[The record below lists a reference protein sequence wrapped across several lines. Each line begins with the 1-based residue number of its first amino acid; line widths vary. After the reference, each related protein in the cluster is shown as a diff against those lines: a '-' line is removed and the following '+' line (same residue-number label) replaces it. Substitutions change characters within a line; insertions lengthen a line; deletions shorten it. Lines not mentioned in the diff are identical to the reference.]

1 MMFFS
6 RQRKHERK
14 THLTTPA
21 EIPRTFK
28 RPALA
33 RAARLARL
41 AFALCLVAPAMSA
54 ATEDVR
60 AGGSG
65 DSVRPAILLSDNF
78 NPSPWT
84 SASAGS
90 FRESSRPGAM
100 GRVRDA
106 WEDAV
111 PGVSDVV
118 GAALE
123 DAVGVGVGSV
133 RGALLDAVN
142 GRGGSVGDLGEWWR
156 EYRRGRL
163 GEVVDSGVGVF
174 GDALEA
180 EAVARFGFVRTIDLE
195 YRSGLGERR
204 SGEIA
209 AAALGPLRATPD
221 SVLLWQL
228 RLFSAD
234 EGSGGNAGILY
245 RAALD
250 GVMAGANV
258 FLDYAATDDYG
269 DFWRYGFGA
278 ELRSAWADLFF
289 NKYEPLSDPRLATT
303 TGGIVLGSD
312 GVASSGGWAYT
323 AGGFDAELHL
333 HSPDVRWLAGVLSY
347 YSWAGEMGQHDETGL
362 RYGVLMRPPFAPN
375 LQMEAE
381 YDSPESGDDKF
392 GGRVSYRVD
401 LGTEAAI
408 ARDSGVYDPRADFY
422 LAARR
427 DYAQRI
433 RVASGTAAVGGTEAR
448 LVRAENMSPLIAAL
462 PAESQLA
469 ARILQ
474 GGHTL
479 TFAAGGAALRITGGP
494 EGTPF
499 TVSHGEAAV
508 AADSY
513 TLPIRPALSVRA
525 ESPAATPGVAVFE
538 IGPAAGAVATVRAF
552 GAGELYARPGTD
564 SVRVA
569 GNVQIVES
577 PTGGVP
583 DVRLESGVAEYS
595 CLGGYCGSF
604 SSDDVEARVL
614 GGGGGSFRSGV
625 QPPTGVIRG
634 ERDGGTGVTRLT
646 VKRGRAVVY
655 SRSDDGLSQVR
666 MTVGC
671 DFPVDTLANL
681 RGGAVD
687 ADGLNV
693 QTDCET
699 RIAGVVEI
707 LPFSGPGDEVVI
719 ANHLAAVTLPSGSVT
734 PEQPFSFPLDSELV
748 TVRFAGEVPFAVH
761 QDDSGDPSA
770 TPSRRLTVSG
780 GSRASPAVVVF
791 RFDRSPE
798 LPDRLRGEMWLVAG
812 RVSYADASGE
822 NALSCAGNADD
833 GVNTAGLETFY
844 RLQADCGGGG
854 GTPLAENIPVQ
865 YRGGVVVGGGYSG
878 PVYRVHDAGLGT
890 DAAYRVV
897 GGQGYFEF
905 REGGNGGRAP
915 TLYAHRALPSG
926 RTFAVAVESFSS
938 AVPRENLPAYNR
950 IVITVSVLSPVP
962 LVRIAGNSGF
972 VSGAADFAETIPGY
986 FARSFSLS
994 RPDDGLGDAA
1004 FEAATIDEQTGRAG
1018 VDSSALPPG
1027 PHRLV
1032 AVAEGED
1039 AEGFLNGWSP
1049 ESDGPPVL
1057 GDGRFL
1063 GSARITADIIVVPP
1077 MTAEAEVDAGFADDI
1092 RGGFREM
1099 AEAQGVSGG
1108 ALVLHSDSAALE
1120 LTSGGTLR
1128 AAVPLSAGTVYPAT
1142 VAYVSGVVPGSGTGT
1157 RGEDFAGTVWIGAEV
1172 RVRAGPIRLEQ
1183 TVFVAPFSGDFA
1195 ATLRAVPGDALFS
1208 FAEVP
1213 ADPAR
1218 DVELAAGGVLSIHE
1232 TVFPADF
1239 SEFVF
1244 RVRATRTAEWDTPD
1258 ADGVFAVRVVRGGSA
1273 YRAAFPVSG
1282 VRREVAANGG
1292 SPAHGAVA
1300 LPVARL
1306 FKTSPGQ
1313 PEEVVVSPQFAYAV
1327 RDDSGNYNGRVRT
1340 PAGGTPYFALNRT
1353 RPASSSGMVVLSVV
1367 ATPEVADAAVPV
1379 VPAVLE
1385 VSLSVFVSEAGA
1397 VPNSDSGEMEVR
1409 LSGGPTLRFVHY
1421 GRRRGRDY
1429 FLLSPSAGSP
1439 DNGAVSFATAEQFCE
1454 SQSAAIPS
1462 AAELAGLFSDE
1473 AEMMVGA
1480 DAPVLGAADGMV
1492 LKLGTVPGPTDAGR
1506 VADDGGFF
1514 RQVPRTDYADIASL
1528 PQAIREWR
1536 TDGLPRLSD
1545 AAARALVDETL
1556 LNWFQGRRVFG
1567 GATETEMRAA
1577 TSFILQAA
1585 NQQAPSSVE
1594 QRRIEAAN
1602 AMDSLLALALSDP
1615 THLVSV
1621 PVLSNDSP
1629 ARLVVQVGAW
1639 TSEVMADP
1647 DDGSSAVHAVFRGG
1661 SSAGF
1666 VSLPGNRLAAGACVR
1681 SAAAG
1686 SGLAALSGGKIFT
1699 PRQTVLAAGVLEAG
1713 EEWTFDSGATLTVA
1727 ARPVSGPE
1735 DGGVLDL
1742 SGTGRFS
1749 FSYDPELAS
1758 AVRTGPF
1765 EVAVSPTEAL
1775 LDSAHYTPV
1784 VVGLSQESGPA
1795 VRAVLTLRGRPAAG
1809 REEVVVPQGASVAAT
1824 LLRGN
1829 TGILYRDA
1837 ATGGLTGE
1845 SSGNT
1850 QALSFAYGGVRAGL
1864 HVLYTWEDL
1873 PTTETDHQR
1882 TATDFCEWAGAD
1894 WRLASGLEY
1903 SAVATPGLEFDSP
1916 ILVGGF
1922 SNSNITLSSWV
1933 RSRDGTAPP
1942 LVLSAGRYVVSEWA
1956 REGFRQVAR
1965 TKAGGVNYAAF
1976 GSGNLRAMCVRE
1988 ANPPTYVSP
1997 PVPVLVAAEYL
2008 SRPSYVPTG
2017 EMTMIAGEDVP
2028 LAEWTS
2034 GEWLALPRGVNVVEL
2049 LERGFG
2055 AEGTP
2060 LLTVRARAFRYGPE
2074 GGTILVSGSEGAV
2087 GFSAGFAG
2095 DDPDYRLLDLGD
2107 GTAEVRL
2114 RRSFLAGATG
2124 DSQTIRI
2131 ASRAGMWE
2139 EHRSSFEYDASS
2151 QTGNEGTIAV
2161 VREVLADADWG
2172 GAVLTADAWRSASAT
2187 LGGTAFTVEAR
2198 AAVPAVPAGGRSA
2211 EFAPGGIAMDYGVEP
2226 AGVFGTE
2233 ALLDGT
2239 GGLAMSVLASAPGD
2253 VLGRLTATPRV
2264 GSEAVRRAFP
2274 GAPFNLTT
2282 RLEILRVVRSRPS
2295 RADLVVRTEVFLGDL
2310 DSTLGIA
2317 PGDNVAAP
2325 AGSGESGGAVYNG
2338 VRRGL
2343 RFVRSNDVYS
2353 PDEFAGAGGDFCEA
2367 TYGRGWRAPSLGEYA
2382 GQTSNA
2388 VSGTMS
2394 DVLADGWEDAPGA
2407 RGTRIAFSAE
2417 SLRRRA
2423 PEAGRVNSHHP
2434 TFIAERDSQGRPL
2447 AAREPGG
2454 TGGFQVQAGHSA
2466 RAACVRAATGFAD
2479 AETRAAHLHQ
2489 VDIVPASRAG
2499 EAEFPGTRAGE
2510 GFGFVAW
2517 SPSRPDE
2524 ALDVVARAW
2533 RYDGDGGRISTY
2545 PKGAV
2550 ALGLSGSPAGFE
2562 FIPAEG
2568 GGSDSGALIL
2578 TEAQTR
2584 NGATAGL
2591 AAEFPHGTAEA
2602 TLRVFTAAGG
2612 ELGVVRWLGTR
2623 RGLRVLDAGFGGR
2636 EGAALCPAGFR
2647 LPNLGE
2653 AFGLAADGDLGSAG
2667 NVPQRGSDDS
2677 REIDF
2682 PGWPENTGM
2691 RLSVRPTAAGDF
2703 GAQTDG
2709 WIVSD
2714 GWYAKLDDDAATL
2727 GAAGL
2732 RLTVTRR
2739 GDGRVLCVEPVPS
2752 SRVSE
2757 QRSVYTPPI
2766 LPVGTRAVG
2775 GAGTVTVSLVRP
2787 TMTVML
2793 TVNEVE
2799 ISEEIAGDVYADND
2813 AEMTLEAWRYDVS
2826 LNAIAGEDAGVGNPP
2841 AFSFGS
2847 GLAVRRLSGPG
2858 DVLFPPDWDS
2868 LVGRAVITANLT
2880 ARASRPGGALTTT
2893 IRFAAGERAGDS
2905 GAHDE
2910 FAIVMVRDPST
2921 VLFSAGG
2928 REFTRLGQDV
2938 VFEDVPHGYRHLSP
2952 LATPKDFVMQYQGV
2966 VRGLRRFAG
2975 GERLPGGGYGA
2986 AADGYQEEVCARM
2999 GTGWRLP
3006 TIGEVVGFYRDDS
3019 SATETAS
3026 LPSAAFYD
3034 FGDSVAVPKPA
3045 LALGSGHLNVG
3056 GAGNVPA
3063 HATFSDSYFSD
3074 GSALAVSVAV
3084 AGSRI
3089 VKGGAGEVV
3098 CVSEVA
3104 DDYPAQPSPSAV
3116 SVSGDGVA
3124 RATADGTP
3132 GTGAAVLTLTAHA
3145 FRYGRDG
3152 SLGRADAGEMAFSAS
3167 DARFEV
3173 VGTRRGGGEYEVVL
3187 RMTNLLEGPAQG
3199 EVVVSA
3205 TPAVGTAV
3213 SRRVS
3218 VDISRPAP
3226 VLVFRGA
3233 KVFQRGQKV
3242 TATGV
3247 PNIFAG
3253 PPARDVVMT
3262 YSGKRRGMHYLVS
3275 DDNFADGYQDGL
3287 CAPAVGDS
3295 AGLRLPTLGEVLGL
3309 TSPGNVSEG
3318 VISPAANVAGLAD
3331 GARVSLPPL
3340 GADDAPARFGVSG
3353 FADVYTTDRRDNHYS
3368 AWGWGHGEDA
3378 RRRIV
3383 CVVPESGAARGADAA
3398 GAEFYVDGQ
3407 AATGANIVAARG
3419 AKITLEIVARRGS
3432 RDGPQDAPDE
3442 VLTLEPLR
3450 GFTANFG
3457 AATLVPVGGQPGRVR
3472 LELEVVRDAGRDGYL
3487 TIGVSPRLGGVST
3500 FSLTFTP
3507 PASAGI
3513 SQ

>member
-1 MMFFS
+1 
-6 RQRKHERK
+6 
-14 THLTTPA
+14 
-21 EIPRTFK
+21 
-28 RPALA
+28 
-33 RAARLARL
+33 
-41 AFALCLVAPAMSA
+41 
-54 ATEDVR
+54 
-60 AGGSG
+60 
-65 DSVRPAILLSDNF
+65 
-78 NPSPWT
+78 
-84 SASAGS
+84 
-90 FRESSRPGAM
+90 
-100 GRVRDA
+100 
-106 WEDAV
+106 
-111 PGVSDVV
+111 
-118 GAALE
+118 
-123 DAVGVGVGSV
+123 
-133 RGALLDAVN
+133 
-142 GRGGSVGDLGEWWR
+142 
-156 EYRRGRL
+156 
-163 GEVVDSGVGVF
+163 
-174 GDALEA
+174 
-180 EAVARFGFVRTIDLE
+180 
-195 YRSGLGERR
+195 
-204 SGEIA
+204 
-209 AAALGPLRATPD
+209 
-221 SVLLWQL
+221 
-228 RLFSAD
+228 
-234 EGSGGNAGILY
+234 
-245 RAALD
+245 
-250 GVMAGANV
+250 
-258 FLDYAATDDYG
+258 
-269 DFWRYGFGA
+269 
-278 ELRSAWADLFF
+278 
-289 NKYEPLSDPRLATT
+289 
-303 TGGIVLGSD
+303 
-312 GVASSGGWAYT
+312 
-323 AGGFDAELHL
+323 
-333 HSPDVRWLAGVLSY
+333 
-347 YSWAGEMGQHDETGL
+347 
-362 RYGVLMRPPFAPN
+362 MR
-375 LQMEAE
+375 
-381 YDSPESGDDKF
+381 
-392 GGRVSYRVD
+392 
-401 LGTEAAI
+401 
-408 ARDSGVYDPRADFY
+408 
-422 LAARR
+422 
-427 DYAQRI
+427 
-433 RVASGTAAVGGTEAR
+433 
-448 LVRAENMSPLIAAL
+448 
-462 PAESQLA
+462 
-469 ARILQ
+469 
-474 GGHTL
+474 
-479 TFAAGGAALRITGGP
+479 
-494 EGTPF
+494 
-499 TVSHGEAAV
+499 
-508 AADSY
+508 
-513 TLPIRPALSVRA
+513 
-525 ESPAATPGVAVFE
+525 
-538 IGPAAGAVATVRAF
+538 PAAGA
-552 GAGELYARPGTD
+552 AGRGVGEIARPA
-564 SVRVA
+564 A
-569 GNVQIVES
+569 GAAGRGVGE
-577 PTGGVP
+577 GGAV
-583 DVRLESGVAEYS
+583 V
-595 CLGGYCGSF
+595 
-604 SSDDVEARVL
+604 
-614 GGGGGSFRSGV
+614 
-625 QPPTGVIRG
+625 RG

-1039 AEGFLNGWSP
+1039 AEGFLDGWSP

-1784 VVGLSQESGPA
+1784 VVALSQESGPA

-1837 ATGGLTGE
+1837 TTGGLTGE

-1873 PTTETDHQR
+1873 PATETDHQR

-1942 LVLSAGRYVVSEWA
+1942 LVLSAGRYVVSEWNIA
-1956 REGFRQVAR
+1956 GFRQIVER
-1965 TKAGGVNYAAF
+1965 TAGGVNYGVGG
-1976 GSGNLRAMCVRE
+1976 GSLNRRAMCVRE

-1997 PVPVLVAAEYL
+1997 PVPVRVTAEYL
-2008 SRPSYVPTG
+2008 SRPGYETTG
-2017 EMTMIAGEDVP
+2017 EMTMVAGEDVP
-2028 LAEWTS
+2028 LAEWTE
-2034 GEWLALPRGVNVVEL
+2034 GEWRTLSPLANVVQL

-2074 GGTILVSGSEGAV
+2074 GGTIAVSGSEGAV
-2087 GFSAGFAG
+2087 GFSAGFAA

-2131 ASRAGMWE
+2131 ASRAGIWE

-2151 QTGNEGTIAV
+2151 QTGNAGTIAV

-2264 GSEAVRRAFP
+2264 GSETVHRAFS

-2454 TGGFQVQAGHSA
+2454 TGGFQVQAGHPA

-2479 AETRAAHLHQ
+2479 GETRAAHLHQ

-2568 GGSDSGALIL
+2568 GGSESGALIL

-2591 AAEFPHGTAEA
+2591 EAEFPHGTAEA

-2703 GAQTDG
+2703 GAQTEG

-2757 QRSVYTPPI
+2757 QRGAYTPPI

-2787 TMTVML
+2787 TATVML

-2799 ISEEIAGDVYADND
+2799 ISEEIAGDIYADND

-2999 GTGWRLP
+2999 GTEWRLP

-3074 GSALAVSVAV
+3074 GSAVAVSVAV